1 MTPGL
6 VSVVVASYNHAEFLD
21 QRMQSLLAQTYPH
34 IEILVIEDCSPDNS
48 VEVLRRYEADPRVKL
63 ILREKNGGWVAV
75 SNQGI
80 DLVAGEYVL
89 FANCDDAC
97 APDMIE
103 RLVAAIQC
111 QPTTGIAFC
120 RSLLVDEG
128 DKVIG
133 DDFAGREPAFRARC
147 AEDTLVTGAE
157 MNHFLFHSCVIPN
170 LSAALMRREIFDRIG
185 NFTSAYRANGDWDFF
200 FRVAA
205 HYDFAY
211 VASPLNRFRQHE
223 TTIRS
228 LLEGRIT
235 YEEFFRLLLGQ
246 IRKLDLSFTQRCR
259 YRTRVMS
266 LWGHH
271 IVTQPLIALRNFP
284 YHLGRILALDAP
296 ALLFFI
302 PAVVQYGLVSVA
314 RLLRRVGGSPAMR

>member
-21 QRMQSLLAQTYPH
+21 QRMQSLLAQTYPS

-48 VEVLRRYEADPRVKL
+48 LEVLRRYEADPRVKL
-63 ILREKNGGWVAV
+63 MLRERNGGWVTV

-80 DLVAGEYVL
+80 DVAAGEYVL

-103 RLVAAIQC
+103 RLVAAMESH
-111 QPTTGIAFC
+111 PTAGIAFC
-120 RSLLVDEG
+120 RSLLVDAD

-133 DDFAGREPAFRARC
+133 DDFARREPAFRYRC
-147 AEDTLVTGAE
+147 AEDTLVTGSE
-157 MNHFLFHSCVIPN
+157 MSRFLFHSCVIPN
-170 LSAALMRREIFDRIG
+170 LSAALMRRECFDRIG

-200 FRVAA
+200 FRVAGS
-205 HYDFAY
+205 YDFAY
-211 VASPLNRFRQHE
+211 VAAPLNRFRQHE

-246 IRKLDLSFTQRCR
+246 IRKLDLSFAERCR
-259 YRTRVMS
+259 YRTRVMA

-296 ALLFFI
+296 ALLFLI
-302 PAVVQYGLVSVA
+302 PAVIQYALDSAA
-314 RLLRRVGGSPAMR
+314 RLLRRAGGSPATR

>member
-21 QRMQSLLAQTYPH
+21 QRMQSLLAQTYPN

-48 VEVLRRYEADPRVKL
+48 LEVLRRYEDDSRVKL
-63 ILREKNGGWVAV
+63 VVREANGGWVAV

-80 DLVAGEYVL
+80 ELAKGEYIL

-97 APDMIE
+97 APELIE
-103 RLVAAIQC
+103 RLVAAIERR
-111 QPTTGIAFC
+111 PTVGIAFC
-120 RSLLVDEG
+120 RSLLVDA
-128 DKVIG
+128 DDAVIG
-133 DDFAGREPAFRARC
+133 DDFARREPAFRTRC
-147 AEDTLVTGAE
+147 ADDTLLTGAE
-157 MNHFLFHSCVIPN
+157 MSRFLFHSCVIPN
-170 LSAALMRREIFDRIG
+170 LSAALMRRECFDQIG

-205 HYDFAY
+205 SYDFAY
-211 VASPLNRFRQHE
+211 VAAPLNRFRQHE

-246 IRKLDLSFTQRCR
+246 IRKLDLSFAERCR
-259 YRTRVMS
+259 YRTRVMA

-296 ALLFFI
+296 AILFFI
-302 PAVVQYGLVSVA
+302 PAVVQYGLGAVA
-314 RLLRRVGGSPAMR
+314 RLLRPGGGSPATH